1 MFLFFYRFF
10 VLILL
15 FLSDE
20 GFGFFFFF
28 KKSIELGILIGL
40 QQFSTVVIV
49 ESRLRGEQLVM
60 GGWLLSVWAL

>member
-1 MFLFFYRFF
+1 MKGL
-10 VLILL
+10 V
-15 FLSDE
+15 
-20 GFGFFFFF
+20 FFFL
-28 KKSIELGILIGL
+28 KKKESIELGILISL